1 MTTIVSGLLTNVND
15 CNNIEKYIINGKK
28 LLELDLKK
36 IIFIEQYIFDLYFK
50 DFENDNTI
58 FYFINKKDL
67 YFYDYIQDLIN
78 FDLLTDNPGK
88 DTIEYMFVQCNKT
101 EWVRKAI
108 EINPY
113 NSDQFVWLDFG
124 LYHVINDDECFSK
137 NIKSI
142 TEKVYNNIRIA
153 SSGNPYYLN
162 MDRNYDN
169 LYRRIN
175 WFYLGGVF
183 GGNKD
188 KLILFSMLMKTKCI
202 DIIKCEK
209 TICWEVNIWF
219 IIYNEYPELFDNYKC
234 FEHGVNL
241 ITNY

>member
-50 DFENDNTI
+50 DFENDNTV

-78 FDLLTDNPGK
+78 FDPLTDNPGK

-113 NSDQFVWLDFG
+113 NTEQFVWLDFG
-124 LYHVINDDECFSK
+124 LYHVINNDECFSK
-137 NIKSI
+137 NINSV

-169 LYRRIN
+169 IYRSIN
-175 WFYLGGVF
+175 WFFMGGVF

-188 KLILFSMLMKTKCI
+188 KLIIFSKLMKNKCI
-202 DIIKCEK
+202 DIMKSEK

-219 IIYNEYPELFDNYKC
+219 INSTC
-234 FEHGVNL
+234 FN
-241 ITNY
+241 